1 MSYFTFTNFI
11 NTTLASSISSSATT
25 LTVSS
30 SMNLP
35 SSIPSGSVLAL
46 ILNDVATRQ
55 NFEIVY
61 ATAVSGA
68 TLTIQRGQESTA
80 AAAWANGSYVYSAPT
95 AGQMRQ
101 MYQLF
106 GTVNS
111 FSTSNRH
118 LGTTYTNS
126 SGKPMFLSVSG
137 LSTGTGQ
144 NIQATVNGA
153 AVSVMGAYSTGQSI
167 NASAIVPAG
176 GTYYV
181 QNGSSGSFTS
191 WTETA

>member
-144 NIQATVNGA
+144 NIQATVNGV

>member
-30 SMNLP
+30 SINLP